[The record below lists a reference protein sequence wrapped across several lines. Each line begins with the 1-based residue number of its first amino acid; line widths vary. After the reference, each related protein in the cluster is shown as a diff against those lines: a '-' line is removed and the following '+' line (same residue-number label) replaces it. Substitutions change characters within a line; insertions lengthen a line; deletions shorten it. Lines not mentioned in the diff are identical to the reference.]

1 MSTFKPDAEAS
12 KTLFSCENDG
22 LIESSNQFYPN
33 SQEAY
38 PKGHK
43 PNYPKRHTPLDNPF
57 PNCPLC
63 AGTTTLY
70 KFHAARVIVCHRCE
84 TVIIEGDND
93 FHWAVQDAA

>member
-12 KTLFSCENDG
+12 KTPFLWDSKEV
-22 LIESSNQFYPN
+22 LATSNQPYANRHTPEYP
-33 SQEAY
+33 E
-38 PKGHK
+38 
-43 PNYPKRHTPLDNPF
+43 RRTPLDNPF